1 MRISDWSSDVCSS
14 DLLCDRLVEQ
24 AAGGADEGPALYIL
38 LIARLFAHQHDARR
52 RRPLARHPLRRVAI
66 ERAAGA
72 AVDRADKVVQRFE
85 RSGGVGHGM
94 SFLRRT
100 NGREPPSVPPRRRS
114 EEHTS
119 ELQSL
124 MRISYAVFCLKKKTH

>member
-1 MRISDWSSDVCSS
+1 MLDRIGEEEPAAVEPG
-14 DLLCDRLVEQ
+14 LCDRLVEQ

-72 AVDRADKVVQRFE
+72 AVDRADKVVQRIE

-94 SFLRRT
+94 SVDRKNTRLKY
-100 NGREPPSVPPRRRS
+100 S
-114 EEHTS
+114 
-119 ELQSL
+119 SL
-124 MRISYAVFCLKKKTH
+124 CSI

>member
-1 MRISDWSSDVCSS
+1 MLDRIGEEEPAAVEPG
-14 DLLCDRLVEQ
+14 LCDRLVEQ

-85 RSGGVGHGM
+85 RSGGV
-94 SFLRRT
+94 
-100 NGREPPSVPPRRRS
+100 RS

-124 MRISYAVFCLKKKTH
+124 MRISYAVFCLKKQKTK